1 MIILYPA
8 QVRGAGYAVVAGRPL
23 YVRGQHRRRDLT
35 ASAMGA
41 PHLQLQ
47 LACSYGGGENE
58 KKTEN
63 AMERAEGFK
72 KEGRKMC
79 RPCAPHA
86 NSRPALA
93 WCRSRRY
100 SRHDGRPSS
109 VDMAIQT

>member
-1 MIILYPA
+1 MFAASIGDEIS
-8 QVRGAGYAVVAGRPL
+8 
-23 YVRGQHRRRDLT
+23 QH
-35 ASAMGA
+35 SAMCA
-41 PHLQLQ
+41 PPPGVFMRKKNVKKNVK
-47 LACSYGGGENE
+47 CDGKSGEIQTKE
-58 KKTEN
+58 ERKKY
-63 AMERAEGFK
+63 
-72 KEGRKMC
+72 